1 MRSKVLVAYEV
12 SVGVLGLLGKAWKN
26 TREIGETFFTGKQYS
41 KDTLKK
47 VVSEVDDNVAMQPDI
62 YNKVA
67 PTYGNGFTREVY
79 DKYVTQTK
87 AFSKLSEQERIN
99 ISKNSPEVFQAIQEF
114 GQRYNQAFK
123 DTYVER
129 VNALTPQKR
138 ELFEAYKVSQTDPV
152 WKQTG
157 NPNVRING
165 FTGLRLRDVGKPG
178 QGTEDLLSVSAI
190 TAGAVV
196 GYSALSHFAG
206 DKE

>member
-1 MRSKVLVAYEV
+1 MRSKVPVAYEV

-26 TREIGETFFTGKQYS
+26 TREVGETFFTGKQYS

-47 VVSEVDDNVAMQPDI
+47 VASEVDDNVAMQPDI

-67 PTYGNGFTREVY
+67 PTYGNEFSREVY
-79 DKYVTQTK
+79 DEYLTQTR
-87 AFSKLSEQERIN
+87 AFSKLSEQERVAIGQN
-99 ISKNSPEVFQAIQEF
+99 NPEAIQILQEF
-114 GQRYNQAFK
+114 SQRYNQAFK
-123 DTYVER
+123 DTYIER

-138 ELFEAYKVSQTDPV
+138 ELLEAYEVSQTDPV

-157 NPNVRING
+157 NPNIRISG
-165 FTGLRLRDVGKPG
+165 FTGLRLRDIGKPG

-206 DKE
+206 DEE